1 MLEEI
6 IRVQLDNNFEK
17 ADKYIK
23 DYFVWTDEMET
34 IGKKLQNL
42 SNVLNCKV
50 ENELANKIVSQY

>member
-1 MLEEI
+1 M
-6 IRVQLDNNFEK
+6 EK
-17 ADKYIK
+17 
-23 DYFVWTDEMET
+23 